1 METSVDRGEGHVS
14 SFCQSNPLY
23 DMNMKL
29 SRSDL
34 YTFQSSDL
42 KPAKARGAQ
51 RCLNVILVF
60 LILLTALN
68 AFLLYKVF
76 SMESISRSSSGSRT
90 AKLTDNHIPLGTDQ
104 EEDLRTLAIN
114 TSLETTSLRGY
125 LGRLQTQVS
134 ILCGEDGQLGQ
145 LRTNLG
151 AVNAS
156 TTLLQDSVKAFRLLK
171 ASPGPQGPTGPPGAR
186 GLPGVRVDKGDRG
199 ETGQKGD
206 PGADGQTGAKGEA
219 GEPGPEGEDGTTGQ
233 QGPAGTPG
241 GAATNCSGAPGLPG
255 PQGLKGDMGH
265 IGLPGIP
272 GQNGIKGHTG
282 AQGLDGVQ
290 GAPDSKGYTGP
301 KGLPGPIGPE
311 GFPGLPGSPGPLGP
325 RGEKGERAAGSVTA
339 NVRIAGGGTR
349 GRVEV
354 MWLGQWGTVC
364 DDDFDTLDGTV
375 ICKMLGYQRA
385 STVFTASHGI
395 GRIWLDDLRCTG
407 REASVFSCIHS
418 GMGISNCQHN
428 EDAGVQCV

>member
-14 SFCQSNPLY
+14 SFCHSNPLY
-23 DMNMKL
+23 DMDMKL
-29 SRSDL
+29 SRTDL

-51 RCLNVILVF
+51 RCLNVIVVY

-68 AFLLYKVF
+68 AFFLYKVF
-76 SMESISRSSSGSRT
+76 SMEASSLSSSGSRT
-90 AKLTDNHIPLGTDQ
+90 AKLTDNHIPL
-104 EEDLRTLAIN
+104 EEDLRTLARN
-114 TSLETTSLRGY
+114 TSLETISLRGY
-125 LGRLQTQVS
+125 LGKLQTQVNS
-134 ILCGEDGQLGQ
+134 LCGEDGQLGQ

-199 ETGQKGD
+199 QTGQKGD
-206 PGADGQTGAKGEA
+206 PGVDGQTGAKGEA

-255 PQGLKGDMGH
+255 PQGPKGDMGH

-282 AQGLDGVQ
+282 PRGLAGVN
-290 GAPDSKGYTGP
+290 GTR
-301 KGLPGPIGPE
+301 GLV

-325 RGEKGERAAGSVTA
+325 RGEKGERAAESVTA

-354 MWLGQWGTVC
+354 MWSGQWGTVC
-364 DDDFDTLDGTV
+364 DDGFDTLDGTV

-395 GRIWLDDLRCTG
+395 GRIWLDGLRCTG
-407 REASVFSCIHS
+407 REASVFYCLHN

>member
-23 DMNMKL
+23 DMDMKL
-29 SRSDL
+29 SRTDL

-51 RCLNVILVF
+51 RCLNVIVVY

-76 SMESISRSSSGSRT
+76 SMEASSLSSSGSRT
-90 AKLTDNHIPLGTDQ
+90 AKLTDNHIPL
-104 EEDLRTLAIN
+104 EEDLRTLARN
-114 TSLETTSLRGY
+114 TSLETISLRGY
-125 LGRLQTQVS
+125 LGKLQTQVS
-134 ILCGEDGQLGQ
+134 SFCGEDGQLGQ

-171 ASPGPQGPTGPPGAR
+171 GPPGAR

-199 ETGQKGD
+199 QTGQKGD
-206 PGADGQTGAKGEA
+206 PGVDGQTGAKGEA

-255 PQGLKGDMGH
+255 PQGPKGDMGH
-265 IGLPGIP
+265 IG
-272 GQNGIKGHTG
+272 
-282 AQGLDGVQ
+282 AQGRDGVQ
-290 GAPDSKGYTGP
+290 GAPDLKGDTGP
-301 KGLPGPIGPE
+301 TGLPGPIGPE
-311 GFPGLPGSPGPLGP
+311 ALHVLGFPGLPGSPGPLGP
-325 RGEKGERAAGSVTA
+325 RGEKGERAAGSA

-354 MWLGQWGTVC
+354 MWSGQWGTVC
-364 DDDFDTLDGTV
+364 DDGFDTLDGTV

-407 REASVFSCIHS
+407 REASVFNCLHN